1 MKVMKFGGGCL
12 TDSEDVLKVAGIVG
26 AESGRVVV
34 VVSAV
39 SGITNKLE
47 DGLQAALDSEVNVP
61 RFLDKIRESHIQL
74 LESVVPVGAVRHVAA
89 VELMDRL
96 KKIERLL
103 YGVAYTLEITPSVR
117 AHVMSFGERFSA
129 LILAAALNSRGRSA
143 EALEADRIGIVT
155 DESFD
160 NATARLA
167 EVRRNLQK
175 ELLPVLE
182 RGDVPVVT
190 GYFGRTAEGKVT
202 TFGRNGS
209 DYSAAVIA
217 QALGADRL
225 EIWKDVDGF
234 MSADPK
240 VVSGARPVD
249 RLSYYEA
256 AELSYFGARILHPR
270 TVEPLAD
277 SPIPVVIK
285 NIHRADGGGTEVVPT
300 RPATEEVIKS
310 ITSNRRVAVVR
321 IYGPGV
327 GFKPG
332 IIAEIGRLLAERGI
346 NIFSVLTSQ
355 TCINLILD
363 KADARA
369 GSEAV
374 SRLINGIIERVEL
387 KDHVA
392 LVAAVGDGLMKRR
405 GAAARVLA
413 RVAEENINIEMLAA
427 GASEAAQYFVV
438 DEEDADRAVHA
449 IHREFFGSS

>member
-47 DGLQAALDSEVNVP
+47 DGLHAALDSGVNVP

-117 AHVMSFGERFSA
+117 AHVMSFGERFSV

-182 RGDVPVVT
+182 RGAVPVVT

-217 QALGADRL
+217 RALGADRL

-285 NIHRADGGGTEVVPT
+285 NIHRADGGGTEVVPA

-310 ITSNRRVAVVR
+310 ITSNRRVAVIR

-346 NIFSVLTSQ
+346 NIFSILTSQ

-413 RVAEENINIEMLAA
+413 RVAEENINIEMLVA